1 MEGQE
6 NVSTTAAPSSV
17 AREGLL
23 VLPTSEHVSLHQ
35 SQLAAGAQQQAVETQ
50 IPASA
55 VGPVNNRVG
64 VRTKTHSNPSLLLSL
79 RCRLNK
85 NTKLMVQ
92 LRGAHY
98 LDRFLFGLRRV
109 VSRR

>member
-23 VLPTSEHVSLHQ
+23 VLPTPEHVGLHQ
-35 SQLAAGAQQQAVETQ
+35 SQPAAGAQQQTVETQ

-55 VGPVNNRVG
+55 VGPVSRVG
-64 VRTKTHSNPSLLLSL
+64 LPTKAHSNPSLLRSFTLSFKQ
-79 RCRLNK
+79 NI
-85 NTKLMVQ
+85 KLTV
-92 LRGAHY
+92 HNY
-98 LDRFLFGLRRV
+98 V
-109 VSRR
+109 VRII